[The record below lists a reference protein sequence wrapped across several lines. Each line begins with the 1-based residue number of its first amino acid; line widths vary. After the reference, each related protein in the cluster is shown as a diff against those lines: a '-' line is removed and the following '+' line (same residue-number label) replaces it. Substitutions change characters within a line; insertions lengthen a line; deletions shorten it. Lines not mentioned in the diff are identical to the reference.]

1 MRLDQ
6 GGLALLVVLERNGL
20 AFEQILGAPVL
31 QLRQIKAGLA
41 NGDLVEV
48 IGNLKPRELIVTKG
62 ALFIDRAAS
71 GS

>member
-1 MRLDQ
+1 
-6 GGLALLVVLERNGL
+6 
-20 AFEQILGAPVL
+20 
-31 QLRQIKAGLA
+31 
-41 NGDLVEV
+41 V